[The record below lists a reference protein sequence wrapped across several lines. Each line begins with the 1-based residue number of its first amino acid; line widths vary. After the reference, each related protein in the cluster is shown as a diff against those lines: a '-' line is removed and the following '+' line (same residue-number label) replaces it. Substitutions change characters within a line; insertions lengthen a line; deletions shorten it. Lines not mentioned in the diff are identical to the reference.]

1 VGLPLPIGWQGF
13 AVPVTKGNASTAE
26 TLSLKLWRAFVRPA
40 TMVVA
45 SNVATLS
52 LKSPSVYAEVA
63 PIAFR
68 ENGSEWRMASS
79 EW

>member
-1 VGLPLPIGWQGF
+1 VGLPLLIGWQGF

-45 SNVATLS
+45 SNVATHS

-68 ENGSEWRMASS
+68 ENGSEWRMANS
-79 EW
+79 E